1 MSDSGP
7 PAFSATGSWVLPAPA
22 QLLATLQHASGEVP
36 CDVRA
41 VRRLGLAVVV
51 DAACEIRAGDWIEKA
66 IGTFASTSSSWKPIR
81 AGTRVS
87 GADGGVWAGQG
98 GAAGAG
104 RSIGGVAGGVGGRGG
119 GRQRDGGRGIGAT
132 VAQGLNVY
140 EYLPRVLHSHFE
152 YLDGCG
158 T

>member
-51 DAACEIRAGDWIEKA
+51 DAACEIRAGEGANPPWTPIKPPARFGLLPCTTPREGRRA
-66 IGTFASTSSSWKPIR
+66 SRIGLTGSPLETS
-81 AGTRVS
+81 
-87 GADGGVWAGQG
+87 
-98 GAAGAG
+98 
-104 RSIGGVAGGVGGRGG
+104 
-119 GRQRDGGRGIGAT
+119 
-132 VAQGLNVY
+132 
-140 EYLPRVLHSHFE
+140 
-152 YLDGCG
+152 
-158 T
+158 